1 MLPFST
7 FRVTFSKDVAIVPK
21 YKPFTNGTLAG
32 KLWYASRE
40 KLYVQLAPFMIP
52 KSSPLNAS
60 KIVELN
66 CVNVLQSY
74 CFRISSIRQ
83 FLPCWKLGYIKRWRM
98 TSLLHQIFVFTLRSL
113 FGQREMHMEISLS
126 LYTMFYHHLCFLVL
140 ASYPP

>member
-7 FRVTFSKDVAIVPK
+7 FRVTFSNDVAIVPK
-21 YKPFTNGTLAG
+21 YKPFKDIDG
-32 KLWYASRE
+32 KLYASRD
-40 KLYVQLAPFMIP
+40 KLYVQLTAFMIP

>member
-7 FRVTFSKDVAIVPK
+7 FRVTFSNDVAIVPK
-21 YKPFTNGTLAG
+21 YKPFKDIDG
-32 KLWYASRE
+32 KLYASRD
-40 KLYVQLAPFMIP
+40 KLYVQVCAFMIP

-126 LYTMFYHHLCFLVL
+126 LYTMFYHHLWFLVL